1 MRHLLPGEGAADVVK
16 SVLEAVQMGQWDFEP
31 TATPESQFQST
42 DAMPGT
48 EEKVR
53 VLALRLRAGLPLW
66 HSADRDDMESPPR
79 AGRSAC

>member
-1 MRHLLPGEGAADVVK
+1 MVK
-16 SVLEAVQMGQWDFEP
+16 SVLEAIQVGLWDFEP
-31 TATPESQFQST
+31 AQTPESQFDST

-53 VLALRLRAGLPLW
+53 VLALRLCAGLPLW
-66 HSADRDDMESPPR
+66 HAADRDDMESPPR